1 MEKYSLHISEKER
14 RKESAQNKR
23 FSTVKRGWGNGF
35 VSKPAF
41 VKKMAVSKGRA
52 LGRSNWRSGGVGA
65 AAPALNGVQKSFLSN
80 FFQKKFE
87 QTQFAELKLWIYK

>member
-14 RKESAQNKR
+14 RKESAHNKR

-41 VKKMAVSKGRA
+41 VKKM
-52 LGRSNWRSGGVGA
+52 L
-65 AAPALNGVQKSFLSN
+65 
-80 FFQKKFE
+80 
-87 QTQFAELKLWIYK
+87 